1 MTLTREQVE
10 WICSGSSAVKETL
23 KQLADTDAALR
34 QELADLQDQAR
45 QRRLTPDGY
54 CSYCAAYAAGWLTE
68 CTNPIHTDGLPRL
81 VELRQE
87 LEDVPTLR
95 GDLGMLMTQLKE
107 RDSIIDQ
114 LRQQLSEV
122 RTELASYAWTVTPAM
137 VQATLDQLNQ
147 QLAALQLHWSTK
159 KPTVSGQY
167 WWRSQESVN
176 GQKFPKVCHV
186 FENNKVL
193 YVEGLGVGSFY
204 LKNASGEWAGPLVPP
219 EEATS
224 A

>member
-54 CSYCAAYAAGWLTE
+54 CSYCDAYAAGWLTE

-95 GDLGMLMTQLKE
+95 GDLEMLMTQLKE

-114 LRQQLSEV
+114 LRQRVADL
-122 RTELASYAWTVTPAM
+122 T
-137 VQATLDQLNQ
+137 Q
-147 QLAALQLHWSTK
+147 QLALAQMELRERAKDCTEHCEDFTRAQLQLN
-159 KPTVSGQY
+159 TVK
-167 WWRSQESVN
+167 RKLATV
-176 GQKFPKVCHV
+176 
-186 FENNKVL
+186 
-193 YVEGLGVGSFY
+193 
-204 LKNASGEWAGPLVPP
+204 
-219 EEATS
+219 TS
-224 A
+224 ALEVLCEAIERGELDEDYLRRWAAECRTALEKMRGV

>member
-95 GDLGMLMTQLKE
+95 GDLEMLMTQLKE

-114 LRQQLSEV
+114 LRQRVADL
-122 RTELASYAWTVTPAM
+122 T
-137 VQATLDQLNQ
+137 Q
-147 QLAALQLHWSTK
+147 QLAQAQMELRERAKDCTEHCEDFTRAQLQLN
-159 KPTVSGQY
+159 TVK
-167 WWRSQESVN
+167 RKLATV
-176 GQKFPKVCHV
+176 
-186 FENNKVL
+186 
-193 YVEGLGVGSFY
+193 
-204 LKNASGEWAGPLVPP
+204 
-219 EEATS
+219 TS
-224 A
+224 ALEVLCEAIERGELDEDYLRRWAAECRTALEKMRGV